1 MQNILL
7 ATDFSKNAE
16 NALPFAI
23 NLVKKLNGKLYLLH
37 AYEYPIFSLKEA
49 FSFDNKVEFLEK
61 IVHGVRLKA
70 HDKLN
75 QIIINNNL
83 SYIKHRALLRKGNVK
98 KEILNAIKINDID
111 LVIMGTRGAAAE
123 KGFFVKRITK
133 NIIQQASCPVFVVP
147 KSAQFNKISKIVY
160 LSNFK
165 HDETNIINHCNEFAK
180 LYHAHLVILHISDEK
195 NIQHLYNNEVSTL
208 EKQNIEVIKTAI
220 DKFAYHKIT
229 YKEIVSKTVID
240 GINEFIK
247 IDHPDVIVMTTYTST
262 LFEKLFHKSLTKKML
277 FHTNIPL
284 MVYNGNLFCE

>member
-1 MQNILL
+1 MRNILF

-37 AYEYPIFSLKEA
+37 AYEYPMFSLKEA
-49 FSFDNKVEFLEK
+49 FSFDIKVEYLEK
-61 IVHGVRLKA
+61 IINGVRLKA
-70 HDKLN
+70 HKKFN

-98 KEILNAIKINDID
+98 KEILNAIKINNID
-111 LVIMGTRGAAAE
+111 LVIIGTRGAAAE

-147 KSAQFNKISKIVY
+147 KTAQFNKISKIVY

-195 NIQHLYNNEVSTL
+195 NIQHLYKNEVSTF
-208 EKQNIEVIKTAI
+208 EKQNIELIKTAVNQ
-220 DKFAYHKIT
+220 FAYHKIT
-229 YKEIVSKTVID
+229 FKEIISKNIID

-247 IDHPDVIVMTTYTST
+247 IDYPDVIVMTTYTST
-262 LFEKLFHKSLTKKML
+262 LFDKLFHKSLTKQVLLHSK
-277 FHTNIPL
+277 IPL
-284 MVYNGNLFCE
+284 LIYNGNLFCE